1 MVNEQTSPEAELDE
15 VFGALAD
22 SSRRAILRRVAADG
36 SLSVGEASADLALS
50 PAAIS
55 KHVKVLE
62 HAGLIERRLDG
73 RRHILS
79 LESKRLLLAEDWI
92 ARYRTLWTTSAGR
105 LAELAADLERQS
117 DRGDQ
122 DQGDQQ

>member
-1 MVNEQTSPEAELDE
+1 MVNIAQADEEGLDGL
-15 VFGALAD
+15 FNALAD
-22 SSRRAILRRVAADG
+22 SSRRTIVRRVAARG
-36 SLSVGEASADLALS
+36 SLSVGEASAGLELS

-62 HAGLIERRLDG
+62 NAGLIVRRLDG

-79 LESKRLLLAEDWI
+79 LESERLLLAEDWI

-105 LAELAADLERQS
+105 LADLAASLEQHPE
-117 DRGDQ
+117 
-122 DQGDQQ
+122 QGDPT